1 MYVMG
6 LTVGW
11 TSGAG
16 GFWGGG
22 GGLGGGGKGIGKGR
36 EEISATML
44 ALVVSRYCL
53 CFLLGTL
60 VAQMVLVGGRNLLF

>member
-16 GFWGGG
+16 GFW
-22 GGLGGGGKGIGKGR
+22 GGGKGIGKGR